1 MTTLPAP
8 IAIASSGATSRA
20 NQLDVVISGF
30 DNTYSAGAMSFT
42 FFDRNGGSI
51 ASISADFTADFR
63 AFFQNQTAGSS
74 FLMRLTFGVTGD
86 VSKVGAVEVALNNSV
101 GTVRTPRLNFP

>member
-1 MTTLPAP
+1 VAAP
-8 IAIASSGATSRA
+8 ISISSSGVTSRA

-30 DNTYSAGAMSFT
+30 DNTYSVGAMSFA
-42 FFDRNGGSI
+42 FFDRNGVSI
-51 ASISADFTADFR
+51 TSLSADFTANFH
-63 AFFQNQTAGSS
+63 AFFQNQAAGSS

-86 VSKVGAVEVALNNSV
+86 VSKVGAVEVALNNSA